1 MMIVMKLN
9 GAFGR
14 PEGAETDQPGA
25 ERSAAPG
32 GSGHCSPSPER
43 AAQTEASIVSP
54 FQGSFTA
61 MIRYP
66 GRRRRS
72 HTSLRLALG

>member
-9 GAFGR
+9 GAVDR

-32 GSGHCSPSPER
+32 GSGNWFPSPER
-43 AAQTEASIVSP
+43 AAQTEAWIVSLIRHHDTLRKLSRP
-54 FQGSFTA
+54 FRA
-61 MIRYP
+61 YP
-66 GRRRRS
+66 PP
-72 HTSLRLALG
+72 